1 MGKQVYIGV
10 MTGSTSPHSAAKS
23 KAKTVKTASSKPHAP
38 FDWDRAGAIAF
49 ELNAGAT
56 LDQIPKG
63 AQVLVVAETKAA
75 AEALSK
81 ASAFRRIRKPGSG
94 RGASIETAASAALTR
109 YRTQYRESIRR
120 LMKEAFEPGPR
131 ARAILRGVENA
142 EKDLKD
148 AGGAFEV
155 EDVRKLLHGV
165 SRQAI
170 DKRVKDG
177 TLLAVPGP
185 SGRRGFPAIQFQPDG
200 AVVPGLKAV
209 QAALGYTSPW
219 SVLSFLVNPH
229 DLLGGQPPIDVLRR
243 GEVAPVEQAARL
255 SGVHAE

>member
-1 MGKQVYIGV
+1 MA
-10 MTGSTSPHSAAKS
+10 GSTSPNSPAKAGS
-23 KAKTVKTASSKPHAP
+23 KTVKTPAKAGAL
-38 FDWDRAGAIAF
+38 FDWASGDAVAF
-49 ELNAGAT
+49 QLNAGAT

-63 AQVLVVAETKAA
+63 AQVLVVAQTKAA

-81 ASAFRRIRKPGSG
+81 TTAFKRIRRRNFPRKT
-94 RGASIETAASAALTR
+94 ALIEEKTPSPAAIR
-109 YRTQYRESIRR
+109 NRDQYRRSVRE
-120 LMKEAFEPGPR
+120 LMKESFSPGPR

-142 EKDLKD
+142 QKDLKD
-148 AGGAFEV
+148 AGGAFDI

-177 TLLAVPGP
+177 ALLAVPGP
-185 SGRRGFPAIQFQPDG
+185 SGRRGFPALQFQPDG
-200 AVVPGLKAV
+200 AVVPGLKDV

-229 DLLGGQPPIDVLRR
+229 DLLDGRAPIDLLRR
-243 GEVAPVEQAARL
+243 GEVALVERAASL